1 MASEIKVSADSTGF
15 AEALNQMLEESLA
28 ENEAALREHVKDA
41 CKVAKS
47 DLRENS
53 PKKTGEYAKG
63 WTYTAKETAPGSFTG
78 VVYQK
83 SKPGLTHLLE
93 KGHAKRN
100 GGRVAGIPHIGPAFE
115 DARKTLE
122 EGTE

>member
-1 MASEIKVSADSTGF
+1 MASEIKVKEGSTTFSA
-15 AEALNQMLEESLA
+15 AINEMLEQALQ
-28 ENEAALREHVKDA
+28 ENVDALKERVTEA

-63 WTYTAKETAPGSFTG
+63 WTYTVKETAPGSFTG

-83 SKPGLTHLLE
+83 NKPGLTHLLE

-100 GGRVAGIPHIGPAFE
+100 GGRVAGIPHIEPAFE

>member
-1 MASEIKVSADSTGF
+1 
-15 AEALNQMLEESLA
+15 MLEQALQ
-28 ENEAALREHVKDA
+28 ENVDALKERVTEA

-47 DLRENS
+47 DLRQNS

-63 WTYTAKETAPGSFTG
+63 WTYTVKETAPGSFTG

-83 SKPGLTHLLE
+83 NKPGLTHLLE

-100 GGRVAGIPHIGPAFE
+100 GGRVAGIPHIEPAFE

-122 EGTE
+122 EGTT

>member
-1 MASEIKVSADSTGF
+1 MASEIKVEEGSTTFSA
-15 AEALNQMLEESLA
+15 AINEMLEQALQ
-28 ENEAALREHVKDA
+28 ENVDALKERVTEA

-63 WTYTAKETAPGSFTG
+63 WTYTVKETAPGSFTG

-83 SKPGLTHLLE
+83 NKPGLTHLLE

-100 GGRVAGIPHIGPAFE
+100 GGRVAGIPHIEPAFE
-115 DARKTLE
+115 DARKTME
-122 EGTE
+122 EGTT

>member
-1 MASEIKVSADSTGF
+1 MASEIKVSSGTTGF
-15 AEALNQMLEESLA
+15 SEAINQMLEETLA
-28 ENEAALREHVKDA
+28 ENEEALREHVVDA

-47 DLRENS
+47 DLRANS
-53 PKKTGEYAKG
+53 PRKTGDYAKG
-63 WTYTAKETAPGSFTG
+63 WAYKIKDTAEGSYHGT
-78 VVYQK
+78 VYNKTDYQ
-83 SKPGLTHLLE
+83 LTHLLE

-100 GGRVAGIPHIGPAFE
+100 GGRVAAIPHIEPAFE